1 MSNVLAAR
9 FASNTPVLVSAEKAD
24 WLAQG
29 LPMISAGIAQLEA
42 RSQNEPV
49 EYMAHDDFWPSADS
63 WLSYYR
69 PYNVVKGTLLIPV
82 KGMLLNDFPYQLGS
96 WATGY
101 AYLVKAFER
110 GMADEEVE
118 RIAMIIDSP
127 GGEVAGCFDSA
138 DRAYAM
144 RGTKPIQ
151 SFVNEAAYSAAFAW
165 ATVGE
170 KITMTRTAGVG
181 SVGVVTAHMN
191 VSKAMERAGYEI
203 TFIHA
208 GKHKVDGN
216 AFEALPAGV
225 KARIQKR
232 IDSMYTIFVS
242 TTARNLGISESVVRD
257 TEALT
262 YGAEEAVE
270 IGFAHEVKAF
280 DEALAAYSGEP
291 DNSEEE
297 EEMPKPNDQEQA
309 TFSQADL
316 DNARAAGRAEGH
328 AEGKAEG
335 MKEGATA
342 ERTRIQ
348 GIMGSEEAKTRPAM
362 ASHLALNTQQ
372 SVEDAKGILAVS
384 QPEKT
389 EASKP
394 AGADF
399 EAAMGKDNPELGA
412 GADTGTDD
420 DDHKQF
426 LAATGFQ
433 AHKGA

>member
-29 LPMISAGIAQLEA
+29 LPMISAGMAQLETRA
-42 RSQNEPV
+42 QNEAV
-49 EYMAHDDFWPSADS
+49 EYLAHDDFWPSADS

-82 KGMLLNDFPYQLGS
+82 KGMLLNDFPYQLGT

-118 RIAMIIDSP
+118 RIALIIDSP

-138 DRAYAM
+138 DKAYAM

-170 KITMTRTAGVG
+170 KITTTRTGGVG

-191 VSKAMERAGYEI
+191 VSKAMEKAGYEI

-216 AFEALPAGV
+216 AFEALPAAV

-232 IDSMYTIFVS
+232 IDSMYNIFTS
-242 TTARNLGISESVVRD
+242 TVARNLGISESVVRD

-270 IGFAHEVKAF
+270 IGFAHEVKPF

-316 DNARAAGRAEGH
+316 DNARAEGRAEGKT
-328 AEGKAEG
+328 EGL
-335 MKEGATA
+335 KEGAAA
-342 ERTRIQ
+342 ERSRVQAIL
-348 GIMGSEEAKTRPAM
+348 GCDEAKTRPAM
-362 ASHLALNTQQ
+362 ASHLALNGQL

-384 QPEKT
+384 QAEKT

-412 GADTGTDD
+412 GADADANAD

-433 AHKGA
+433 GHKGA